1 MKDSNSEAKSDVI
14 SGRNPVSEAIR
25 SGRPI
30 DKILVARGEKSGAV
44 VGILAKARDRQIPV
58 KEVDRAKLD
67 YITGSSVHQGIAAFA
82 AVKDYSSVDEI
93 FEYAESRG
101 ESPFIVVLDEIE
113 DPHNLGAIIRTAEC
127 AGVHGVI
134 IPKRRSA
141 GLSYVVGKASAG
153 AVEYMRVARVTNI
166 ASLLDELKDRGVWI
180 YGADMNGEDYTKR
193 RGLHKMR
200 FIRRMRHCYR
210 QRGQGDFPA
219 CPPKMRRDC
228 VASDEGQNQLA
239 ERLSSRRNFD
249 VPRGKGKVK
258 HRKGCEKLV

>member
-153 AVEYMRVARVTNI
+153 AVE
-166 ASLLDELKDRGVWI
+166 S
-180 YGADMNGEDYTKR
+180 GACAIVIGNE
-193 RGLHKMR
+193 
-200 FIRRMRHCYR
+200 
-210 QRGQGDFPA
+210 
-219 CPPKMRRDC
+219 
-228 VASDEGQNQLA
+228 
-239 ERLSSRRNFD
+239 
-249 VPRGKGKVK
+249 GKGISRLVRQKCDVIVSLPM
-258 HRKGCEKLV
+258 KGKINSLNASVAAGILMYHAAKGR